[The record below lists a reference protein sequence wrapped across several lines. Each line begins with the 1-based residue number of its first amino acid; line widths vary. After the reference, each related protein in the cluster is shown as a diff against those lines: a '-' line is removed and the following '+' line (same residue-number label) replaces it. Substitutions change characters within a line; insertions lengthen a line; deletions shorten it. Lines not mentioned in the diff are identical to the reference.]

1 MSNIKNAKME
11 VKNDILTITVNLKE
25 NFGLSKSG
33 KNMVIA
39 TTSGNAD
46 VPGTDVKIG
55 LNIYCKPE

>member
-1 MSNIKNAKME
+1 ME